1 MREVRIKDTLSGE
14 LTALDSDSEVGIYA
28 CGPTV
33 YSRIH
38 IGNARPFV
46 VFSLFARFLRG
57 EGYPTRLVVNVTDI
71 NDKIYA
77 AAAEAGEPSAEFA
90 ARMTAAYMEDTGR
103 LGLGRP
109 DSEPLASETVDGI
122 VALIAELVEG
132 GHAYESGG
140 DVYFRVG
147 SFDGYGKLSNRRP
160 EDMDQGEEAGAESL
174 KESPLDFALWKSHKE
189 GEDTS
194 WDSPWGP
201 GRPAWHI
208 ECSVMAERE
217 LGPSFAI
224 HGGGSDLVFPHHEN
238 EIAQSE
244 AAGRGF
250 ARIWMHNGMIET
262 DAEKMS
268 KSEGNIFQLSEAL
281 DRYGREAVVLY
292 LVSGHYR
299 QPLAFSAEQMEQAVA
314 QVERLRNFFREH
326 PAAEGGRRGSGGL
339 GTSARGVQGGSCGR
353 LQHPAGAGRAVR
365 VGRGGEPW
373 RGTGSRRQAAL
384 EMVELLGLESL
395 AEAEEGADEEAER
408 LLAEREEAR
417 AAKDFGR
424 ADEIRDRLAELGWE
438 VRDADGRRAPRAE
451 GLRWRGNQTIY
462 GKRPVEEAERGRRP
476 VHRVWRAPETL
487 GRGAGAALRVT
498 RPPGRR
504 RRGRSLSLRRPQRA
518 AAQGGRA
525 DRRPRP
531 GPGPP
536 QSRRGL
542 PLGRAGRRRGRRHP
556 RTAGGGGDGGR
567 PARPRRARSSTCRS
581 PASATSPTG
590 SRRRKRRGS
599 GSGAPT
605 PAPTLLPGMPT
616 SAAPRSSSWVG
627 RGAGF
632 VPVWRP
638 PATASSPCRSAE
650 GSIPSTSPP
659 PRPRCSS
666 RPSASERDR
675 RGSNCNGGCT
685 NVCSGLTE

>member
-14 LTALDSDSEVGIYA
+14 LAALDGEAEVGIYA

-33 YSRIH
+33 YGRIH

-46 VFSLFARFLRG
+46 VFSLLARFLRA
-57 EGYPTRLVVNVTDI
+57 EGYATRLVVNVTDV

-77 AAAEAGEPSAEFA
+77 AAAEAGEPSAEYA

-109 DSEPLASETVDGI
+109 DAEPLATETVDGI
-122 VALIAELVEG
+122 VALIAELIEG

-140 DVYFRVG
+140 DVYFRVA
-147 SFDGYGKLSNRRP
+147 SFEGYGKLSNRRP

-174 KESPLDFALWKSHKE
+174 KESPLDFALWKSHKD

-244 AAGRGF
+244 AAGRDF
-250 ARIWMHNGMIET
+250 ARIWMHNGMVET

-281 DRYGREAVVLY
+281 DRYGREAVVAY

-299 QPLAFSAEQMEQAVA
+299 QPLAFGEEQMEQARA

-326 PAAEGGRRGSGGL
+326 PVGKGKGESSPRLNAFKDALADDFNTPRAMAEAFELVAEANREEVPGASEALHEMLGL
-339 GTSARGVQGGSCGR
+339 V
-353 LQHPAGAGRAVR
+353 
-365 VGRGGEPW
+365 
-373 RGTGSRRQAAL
+373 
-384 EMVELLGLESL
+384 GLESL
-395 AEAEEGADEEAER
+395 AEGEQAADEEAER

-438 VRDADGRRAPRAE
+438 VRDGAE
-451 GLRWRGNQTIY
+451 G
-462 GKRPVEEAERGRRP
+462 
-476 VHRVWRAPETL
+476 
-487 GRGAGAALRVT
+487 
-498 RPPGRR
+498 
-504 RRGRSLSLRRPQRA
+504 
-518 AAQGGRA
+518 
-525 DRRPRP
+525 
-531 GPGPP
+531 
-536 QSRRGL
+536 
-542 PLGRAGRRRGRRHP
+542 
-556 RTAGGGGDGGR
+556 
-567 PARPRRARSSTCRS
+567 AR
-581 PASATSPTG
+581 
-590 SRRRKRRGS
+590 
-599 GSGAPT
+599 
-605 PAPTLLPGMPT
+605 L
-616 SAAPRSSSWVG
+616 
-627 RGAGF
+627 
-632 VPVWRP
+632 VPK
-638 PATASSPCRSAE
+638 
-650 GSIPSTSPP
+650 G
-659 PRPRCSS
+659 
-666 RPSASERDR
+666 
-675 RGSNCNGGCT
+675 
-685 NVCSGLTE
+685 